1 MHEGVAEEE
10 DRWTFV
16 RAAIARAVRVVV
28 DERARALGDAAV
40 DLGGVLALARPPQI
54 VRGRRARPEP
64 EQADEQQEGREATR
78 APGPRA
84 GHAGRTASCAKH
96 GRAAV
101 GGGSRG
107 GRRRVAR
114 GPIARCWFER
124 APGVRARSWDF
135 FRERL
140 CRGRFFLS
148 RQDEIY
154 EPSPPVTGR
163 LCVLVEKIMKSV
175 VGKIDRGDRSRQSVL
190 IGEIGR

>member
-101 GGGSRG
+101 GGGSRAARSLVVG
-107 GRRRVAR
+107 LNVRPGFAR
-114 GPIARCWFER
+114 GRGIFSGNGSAVGVFFFPART
-124 APGVRARSWDF
+124 RST
-135 FRERL
+135 
-140 CRGRFFLS
+140 
-148 RQDEIY
+148 
-154 EPSPPVTGR
+154 SPLHQSQAVFAS
-163 LCVLVEKIMKSV
+163 LVEKIMKSV

-190 IGEIGR
+190 IGETGR